1 MLDANKLISMAESLP
16 IDLKTRLI
24 ESLLNS
30 LNPSQEEIDALWAAE
45 AEMRIEEIKS
55 GKVQTIPGD
64 EVFKSM
70 TNSLN
75 VFVLP

>member
-30 LNPSQEEIDALWAAE
+30 LNPSQAEIDALWAVE

-64 EVFKSM
+64 EVFKSIRGRL
-70 TNSLN
+70 SK
-75 VFVLP
+75 

>member
-1 MLDANKLISMAESLP
+1 MLDANKLIAMAESLP

-30 LNPSQEEIDALWAAE
+30 LHPSQTEIDALWAVE

-55 GKVQTIPGD
+55 GKVQSIPGD
-64 EVFKSM
+64 EVFKSIRDRF
-70 TNSLN
+70 SK
-75 VFVLP
+75 